1 MKITDQ
7 QIIDTMRTHGV
18 GFVSAL
24 GLACNFADSRNL
36 ERIKTAFPEY
46 WRAYEMSAAL
56 RYSQLERDDA

>member
-7 QIIDTMRTHGV
+7 QIIEAMQHSGG

-24 GLACNFADSRNL
+24 GVAASKADSRNL

-56 RYSQLERDDA
+56 RYSQLEREEG